1 MGTIQQRKLME
12 YLKIKEKNLELTVTS
27 ESHDCASVIYGGYEH
42 GHTWDE
48 YLANFRTSKRIH
60 FNMIR
65 KAIEELDWVGMTGE
79 EMANDVE
86 FVFSDG
92 VIIAFT
98 WRAWGDLMAAIV
110 GKGENYLS
118 YYM

>member
-1 MGTIQQRKLME
+1 ME

-27 ESHDCASVIYGGYEH
+27 EAHDNTSVIYGGYE
-42 GHTWDE
+42 GGYTWDE
-48 YLANFRTSKRIH
+48 YLDTFKSKFKPH
-60 FNMIR
+60 FELIR
-65 KAIEELDWVGMTGE
+65 KAIEKLDWVGKTAG

-110 GKGENYLS
+110 DKGENYMK
-118 YYM
+118 YYA